1 MWVYIGTSG
10 LKNAYI
16 GEYWWH
22 PWANTLAYF
31 PLETDQLD
39 TTGNYTLSLTGTQQ
53 TVGYQFSWSEL
64 ALNWT
69 YTRVQ
74 FLNVRVKIDS
84 VGSWITNLA
93 TMIDSW
99 GMRYNWE
106 HIRTP
111 ANAKKFQ
118 IENGSNVA
126 SFSSA
131 QNTTTW
137 TWYNIAFG
145 VNSNY
150 NYNAYINGSLV
161 WSWTLSSIRQPSWS
175 NIVFLFNQTATATFS
190 KVIVEDV
197 VWTDQEV
204 LDYYNKTKADY
215 WL

>member
-1 MWVYIGTSG
+1 MGVYLWTD
-10 LKNAYI
+10 
-16 GEYWWH
+16 EWT
-22 PWANTLAYF
+22 PWANTMAYF

-64 ALNWT
+64 VLNWT

-93 TMIDSW
+93 TMINSW

-106 HIRTP
+106 HILMP

-137 TWYNIAFG
+137 AWYNIAFG

-150 NYNAYINGSLV
+150 NYTAYINGSLV

-197 VWTDQEV
+197 AWTDQEV
-204 LDYYNKTKADY
+204 LDYYNTTKSKY
-215 WL
+215 WIS